1 MENDIMNIMNDIK
14 YGYLDINGNIHFD
27 IDEDFDNKYKLQSPN
42 ETLNNKVG
50 VCWDQVELERYIFS
64 KYIKLPF
71 ETYYIVCNNR
81 ERGTHTF
88 LIYKKDNKSYYFEN
102 SYEKFRGIK
111 EFNNTRDIIKYV
123 GANVLADN
131 PDATSYETFKY
142 NKPRDG
148 SSVQQFMDYCE
159 NK

>member
-1 MENDIMNIMNDIK
+1 MSNNIE
-14 YGYLDINGNIHFD
+14 YGYLTRRGKIEL
-27 IDEDFDNKYKLQSPN
+27 EDYSDFYHQYRLQSPRQVVEN
-42 ETLNNKVG
+42 RVG

-123 GANVLADN
+123 
-131 PDATSYETFKY
+131 ETEDDRK
-142 NKPRDG
+142 KVI
-148 SSVQQFMDYCE
+148 SKIKE
-159 NK
+159 